1 MALFPKDIRYRRKD
15 NQALIDLL
23 NEGIEK
29 VKASGEAAK
38 ISEKWFGKD
47 VILK

>member
-1 MALFPKDIRYRRKD
+1 MLSKDSFAIGIKKD
-15 NQALIDLL
+15 NAALQQLL
-23 NEGIEK
+23 NEGIDK
-29 VKASGEAAK
+29 IIASGEAAK